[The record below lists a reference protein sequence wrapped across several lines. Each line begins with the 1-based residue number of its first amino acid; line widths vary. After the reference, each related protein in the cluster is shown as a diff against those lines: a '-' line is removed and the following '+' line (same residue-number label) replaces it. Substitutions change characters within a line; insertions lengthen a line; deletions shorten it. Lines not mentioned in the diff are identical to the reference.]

1 MSDNN
6 ELRLMFL
13 ASQDFEKAEAVRGA
27 MLVTDDQTKPLEF
40 RCTSPIRPTRLQ
52 KILYGKLLHPHML
65 IELIAIPLLRSAT
78 EQPDIILVR
87 DKDLLNLQDQDTVN
101 APVVWIGVNEE
112 DIGADEGG
120 TDDSPLITSETGK
133 FEPIVIRG
141 APGKVEEV
149 RTAKQLLTQVFARH
163 NLLEPFER
171 IRNALEQV
179 HNEQAGN
186 KQ

>member
-13 ASQDFEKAEAVRGA
+13 ASQDFEKGEAVRGG

-52 KILYGKLLHPHML
+52 KVLYGKLLHPHML
-65 IELIAIPLLRSAT
+65 IELIATPLVRSAS
-78 EQPDIILVR
+78 EQPHIILVR
-87 DKDLLNLQDQDTVN
+87 DKEILKLQDKVN
-101 APVVWIGVNEE
+101 IPVVWLGLNEE
-112 DIGADEGG
+112 DIGSDEEK

-133 FEPIVIRG
+133 FEPIVVRG
-141 APGKVEEV
+141 VPGKVEET
-149 RTAKQLLTQVFARH
+149 RRAKQLLTQVFAGH

-171 IRNALEQV
+171 IKNALEQV